1 MKEALRELLADVKAA
16 ARLGEPEGIGVA
28 LADLLEWPEVKG
40 NPDMETAFV
49 QQALAPLGRALDQ
62 PPVPTRLLAG
72 MAQDALAAF
81 RAIAAV
87 PLCGRALAGDEDARR
102 ALESLASDIRPE
114 VRFAITLTLRERKN
128 DPAAKALL
136 AGWAASGKPKWQAI
150 AAEVGIAG

>member
-28 LADLLEWPEVKG
+28 LADLLDWPEVKG
-40 NPDMETAFV
+40 NLDMESAFV

-62 PPVPTRLLAG
+62 PPVPTRLLVG

-87 PLCGRALAGDEDARR
+87 PLCGRALAGDGDARG
-102 ALESLASDIRPE
+102 ALESLASDARPE
-114 VRFAITLTLRERKN
+114 VRHAITLTLRDRRNE
-128 DPAAKALL
+128 PAVQVLL
-136 AGWAASGKPKWQAI
+136 AEWEASGKPKWQAI
-150 AAEVGIAG
+150 AAEAGG